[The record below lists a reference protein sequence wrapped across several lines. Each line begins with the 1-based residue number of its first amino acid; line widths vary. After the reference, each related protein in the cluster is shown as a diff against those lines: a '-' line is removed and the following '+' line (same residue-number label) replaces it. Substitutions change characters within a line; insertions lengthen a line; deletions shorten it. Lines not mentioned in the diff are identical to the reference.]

1 MSREPERRVSSCQS
15 LRSSAAE
22 RGPEA
27 EPGPGRWVSRWTGS
41 GTTACRLAAEWWGI
55 QVGLS
60 ETWRSGSGDSGHR
73 RCVQGVS
80 LSGQMMKWP
89 PNGIWFELIRA
100 TAVAIRCRPALT
112 CIWCKRNSSLVL
124 SRVESRAGVAVLQAV
139 SGDAGFPASWL
150 CEA

>member
-15 LRSSAAE
+15 LR
-22 RGPEA
+22 PEA
-27 EPGPGRWVSRWTGS
+27 GPGPGRWVSRWTGS

-55 QVGLS
+55 QMGLS

-73 RCVQGVS
+73 RRVQGVS

-89 PNGIWFELIRA
+89 PNGIWFEL
-100 TAVAIRCRPALT
+100 RPALT

-124 SRVESRAGVAVLQAV
+124 SRVESRAGVTVLQAV